1 MENVC
6 VYGSRLERMESAVW
20 VWGATR
26 MYGGR
31 KTHENQ
37 GHAVECKP
45 ASFVCF
51 WQYLEAAPRYE
62 GPPDSMRSFLRSPAT
77 GYSSILPVQI
87 DFHIDH
93 VPPAIFDG
101 SGRF

>member
-1 MENVC
+1 
-6 VYGSRLERMESAVW
+6 MESAVW

-26 MYGGR
+26 MYGSR

-45 ASFVCF
+45 ANFVCF
-51 WQYLEAAPRYE
+51 WQYLEAAPRYG
-62 GPPDSMRSFLRSPAT
+62 GPPDSMMPFLRSTAT

-93 VPPAIFDG
+93 VPPAIFDE
-101 SGRF
+101 RAL